1 MSLLEL
7 GETLTRIAGSGRIR
21 LIPFPEDRKAIDIG
35 DFYADYSAIEREL
48 GWRPEVGLEEGLAR
62 TLDYYREH
70 GDAYWSG
77 RVRVPFLDL
86 TRETASLR
94 EELDAAIARVL
105 DSGHYI
111 LSDEVD
117 RFESAFATACGRLA
131 RRRGR
136 IGNGC
141 DHDRAARGRRRPRR
155 RGDHGGEHVHPDD
168 RRDRARRRDAGARG
182 RRPGD
187 LHARPCR
194 GRASPDAADEGDPPR
209 PPLRA
214 ARRHR
219 GAARAGAS
227 AVVEDCAQAHGAT
240 IGGRPA
246 GSLGVAAA
254 FSFYPTKNLGAL
266 GDAGAVVT
274 RSDEIAD
281 RARLLRNYGER
292 ERFEHVLHGLNS
304 RLDPIQAAVLSVKLG
319 HLRASVDRRRR
330 LAAIYDETLAGTAL
344 TTPATVAGRDHAY
357 HLYVVQSPDRDR
369 FRVALDEAGIGT
381 AVHYPT
387 PVHHQPAYRELDVP
401 GGFPVAE
408 SLCERVVSLP
418 LSETHTDEE
427 IRTVAEA
434 AARLSAA

>member
-1 MSLLEL
+1 M
-7 GETLTRIAGSGRIR
+7 
-21 LIPFPEDRKAIDIG
+21 
-35 DFYADYSAIEREL
+35 
-48 GWRPEVGLEEGLAR
+48 
-62 TLDYYREH
+62 
-70 GDAYWSG
+70 
-77 RVRVPFLDL
+77 RVPFLDL
-86 TRETASLR
+86 TRETESLR

-117 RFESAFATACGRLA
+117 RFESAFATAC
-131 RRRGR
+131 
-136 IGNGC
+136 
-141 DHDRAARGRRRPRR
+141 AARHAVGVASGTDAITIALLAVGVGP
-155 RGDHGGEHVHPDD
+155 GDEVITAANTCIPTIVGIE
-168 RRDRARRRDAGARG
+168 RAGATPVLADVDPATYTLDPAEVE
-182 RRPGD
+182 RRLTPRTKAILPVHLYGQPAD
-187 LHARPCR
+187 LE
-194 GRASPDAADEGDPPR
+194 AD
-209 PPLRA
+209 
-214 ARRHR
+214 
-219 GAARAGAS
+219 ARAGRPC
-227 AVVEDCAQAHGAT
+227 VVEDCAQAHGAT

-408 SLCERVVSLP
+408 SLCEHVVSLP